1 MGRKPKEAGLSIEE
15 MVGRYRAGET
25 CRAIAAAAGL
35 SRSAV
40 HIRLRRAGVEL
51 RWGAEARRYERL
63 DLPLGRIIERY
74 RAGETTTAIGHSLGV
89 SDEVVRRRLIKAAV
103 ARRRPGSE
111 RGGQSP

>member
-1 MGRKPKEAGLSIEE
+1 MGRRPKDARLSIEE

-40 HIRLRRAGVEL
+40 HNRLRRAGVEL
-51 RWGAEARRYERL
+51 RRGAEARRYERL

-74 RAGETTTAIGHSLGV
+74 RAGETTTAIGRSLGV

-103 ARRRPGSE
+103 ERRRPGVAK
-111 RGGQSP
+111 GGQLP

>member
-1 MGRKPKEAGLSIEE
+1 MRWSAAN
-15 MVGRYRAGET
+15 RAGET

-40 HIRLRRAGVEL
+40 HDRLRRAGVEL

-63 DLPLGRIIERY
+63 DRPLGRIIERY
-74 RAGETTTAIGHSLGV
+74 RAGETTTAIGRSLGV

-103 ARRRPGSE
+103 ERRRGSAK
-111 RGGQSP
+111 GGQSP